1 MAVSISISITQNSQN
16 IANNKSNVTV
26 KVTASW
32 TNGSYNAVVDA
43 NGTPQANGWLKVDGT
58 SYNFN
63 STFNT
68 GRLSSGSQVIFTKT
82 TDIAHASDGKKTLTC
97 SASFTTGVSS
107 GTVTASASKTLT
119 TIPRKSTLSVSNGTL
134 GTSQT
139 LTVTRQA
146 TSFTHTIA
154 YKCGSASGTIVTKSS
169 DTSIAWTPQLALAQ
183 QNTTGSSVSITLTIT
198 TYSGDTSVGSN
209 SYTITCSIPASVKPT
224 VSMKLS
230 DDAGYLSTFGKYIQ
244 GMSKV
249 KVSLTASGN
258 QGSTI
263 KSYKVVVDG
272 RTYGSSSFTT
282 NVISGSGVLTVE
294 ATVTDSR
301 GRTATTSTTITVA
314 EYAKPKFTSLSVKRS
329 DSSGN
334 PSSSGAYLAVR
345 FSSVVTPIDNKN
357 TATYTIKYKKETA
370 STYTTKTLSS
380 FANNYAVSNG
390 LYVISADTASSYNVI
405 VTVKDKLVTTT
416 KPGYG
421 VSVKKL
427 FSILKGGLGFAFGKI
442 AELSDY
448 LDVGFKTIFRK
459 GIYMVNNQRFFGT
472 NPSGEYIEALNPQN
486 ENGTTVV
493 GWGNYKA
500 GEGDTNIYG
509 YDLNFGVAN
518 IATPGTYIPYMRRGQ
533 SLGVTLRTAGYVANS
548 GKDVSFFLSFT
559 RPLIGSP
566 TVTAASTNGFILR
579 QGNKYTHG
587 SASSTYVKPSSY
599 TVTNYYS
606 YGVLITAVFSNTTN
620 VTNNDVIGVYWSG
633 TLTFS

>member
-1 MAVSISISITQNSQN
+1 MAVSISVSIAQNSQN
-16 IANNKSNVTV
+16 IENNKSNVTV

-43 NGTPQANGWLKVDGT
+43 SGTPEANGWLKVDGT
-58 SYNFN
+58 TYRFN

-68 GRLSSGSQVIFTKT
+68 GKTSSGSQVIFTKT
-82 TDIAHASDGKKTLTC
+82 TDIIHDSDGKKTLTC
-97 SASFTTGVSS
+97 SASFITGVSS
-107 GTVTASASKTLT
+107 GTVTASASKALT

-139 LTVTRQA
+139 LTVTRQT
-146 TSFTHTIA
+146 TSFTHTIT
-154 YKCGSASGTIVTKSS
+154 YKCVSASGTIATKSS
-169 DTSIAWTPQLALAQ
+169 STDISWTPPLTLAN

-224 VSMKLS
+224 VSMSLS
-230 DDAGYLSTFGKYIQ
+230 DDSGYLSTFGKYIQ
-244 GMSKV
+244 GISKV
-249 KVSLTASGN
+249 KVSLTAYGN

-263 KSYKVVVDG
+263 KSYEVVVDG
-272 RTYGSSSFTT
+272 RTYASSSFTT
-282 NVISGSGVLTVE
+282 NVISRSGTLTVD

-301 GRTATTSTTITVA
+301 GRTSTTSSTISVA
-314 EYAKPKFTSLSVKRS
+314 EYAKPMITYLSVRRS

-334 PSSSGAYLAVR
+334 PSSSGTYLAVR

-357 TATYTIKYKKETA
+357 TATYTIDYKKETA
-370 STYTTKTLSS
+370 SSYTTETLSK

-390 LYVISADTASSYNVI
+390 LYVIPADAASSYNVI
-405 VTVKDKLVTTT
+405 VTVTDKLASTT

-421 VSVKKL
+421 SSVNKL

-442 AELSDY
+442 AVLSDY
-448 LDVGFKTIFRK
+448 LDVGFNAIFRK
-459 GIYMVNNQRFFGT
+459 NIYMANNQRIFGT
-472 NPSGEYIEALNPQN
+472 GLSGEYFEVLDPKN
-486 ENGTTVV
+486 ESGNTAI
-493 GWGNYKA
+493 GWGNYAA

-509 YDLNFGVAN
+509 YDINFGVAN
-518 IATPGTYIPYMRRGQ
+518 IATPGRYIPYMRRGQ
-533 SLGVTLRTAGYVANS
+533 SLEVNLRTAGYVTND
-548 GKDVSFFLSFT
+548 GKEVSFFLSFT

-566 TVTAASTNGFILR
+566 TVTAASTDGFVLR

-587 SASSTYVKPSSY
+587 SDAWTYVKPSSY

-606 YGVLITAVFSNTTN
+606 YGVIITAVFSNTTN
-620 VTNNDVIGVYWSG
+620 VTNNDSIGVYWRG
-633 TLTFS
+633 ALTFS

>member
-1 MAVSISISITQNSQN
+1 MAVSISISIAQNSQS
-16 IANNKSNVTV
+16 IENNKSNVTV

-43 NGTPQANGWLKVDGT
+43 SGTPEANGWLKVDGT
-58 SYNFN
+58 TYRFN

-68 GRLSSGSQVIFTKT
+68 GKTSSGSQVIFTKT
-82 TDIAHASDGKKTLTC
+82 TDITHDSDGKKTLTC

-107 GTVTASASKTLT
+107 GTVTASASKALT

-139 LTVTRQA
+139 LTVTRQT
-146 TSFTHTIA
+146 TSFTHTIT
-154 YKCGSASGTIVTKSS
+154 YKCVSASGTIATKSS
-169 DTSIAWTPQLALAQ
+169 STDISWTPPLTLAN

-209 SYTITCSIPASVKPT
+209 SYTIICSIPASVNPT
-224 VSMKLS
+224 VSMSLS
-230 DDAGYLSTFGKYIQ
+230 DDSGYFSTFGKYIQ
-244 GMSKV
+244 GISKV
-249 KVSLTASGN
+249 KVSLTAYGN

-263 KSYKVVVDG
+263 KSYEVVVDG
-272 RTYGSSSFTT
+272 RTYAASSFTT
-282 NVISGSGVLTVE
+282 NVISRSGTLTVD

-301 GRTATTSTTITVA
+301 GSTATTSSTISVA
-314 EYAKPKFTSLSVKRS
+314 EYAKPKITYLSVRRS

-334 PSSSGAYLAVR
+334 PSSSGTYLAVR

-357 TATYTIKYKKETA
+357 TATYTIDYKKETA
-370 STYTTKTLSS
+370 SSYTTETLSD

-390 LYVISADTASSYNVI
+390 LYVIPADAASSYNVI
-405 VTVKDKLVTTT
+405 VTVTDKLASTT

-421 VSVKKL
+421 SSVNKL

-448 LDVGFKTIFRK
+448 LDVGFNAIFRK
-459 GIYMVNNQRFFGT
+459 NIYMANNQRIFGT
-472 NPSGEYIEALNPQN
+472 NLSGEYIEALDPKN
-486 ENGTTVV
+486 ESGNTAI
-493 GWGNYKA
+493 GWGNYAA

-509 YDLNFGVAN
+509 YDINFGVAN
-518 IATPGTYIPYMRRGQ
+518 IATPGRYIPYMRRGQ
-533 SLGVTLRTAGYVANS
+533 SLEVNLRTAGYVTND

-566 TVTAASTNGFILR
+566 TVTAASTDGFVLR

-587 SASSTYVKPSSY
+587 SDAWTYVKPSSY

-606 YGVLITAVFSNTTN
+606 YGVIITAVFSNTTN
-620 VTNNDVIGVYWSG
+620 VTNNDSIGVYWRG
-633 TLTFS
+633 ALTFS